1 MERIL
6 FGDNQFFGINHMSEE
21 KARQQAMR
29 FQKMDA
35 IIDVLQ
41 IALHAGA
48 GGFMCTTHDK
58 IEKIADD
65 VRANPAKWAG
75 FTFYPGMPYA
85 HKYANAVTELGY
97 FDAVRKFLPKEGL
110 VDTVLRGTKAV
121 LSKDIESMMTLL
133 VDAEMKM
140 FRDLPTPVV
149 FLQNVVT
156 DLVQG
161 LGFVDAFAVF
171 HEHIK
176 KRYGAEAGFITMN
189 VPKLLPMLKAAGIE
203 NPIVCAN
210 YNKIGFRMSGGIE
223 GYRAR
228 SARARPS
235 SGSATSRWSSR
246 SCSAHRAA
254 PISSRPSRSSTNMM
268 RRGWWRLRVCTHSR
282 QRPGLPWESRWQEAQ
297 RSRAVALRASKRRC
311 PAAFPRQPM
320 RAG

>member
-29 FQKMDA
+29 FQKIDA
-35 IIDVLQ
+35 VIDVLQ

-97 FDAVRKFLPKEGL
+97 FDAVRKFLPKEGI

-140 FRDLPTPVV
+140 FRDLKTPVV

-171 HEHIK
+171 HEHIR

-189 VPKLLPMLKAAGIE
+189 VPKLLPMLKDAGIE

-210 YNKIGFRMSGGIE
+210 YNKIGFRMSGGID
-223 GYRAR
+223 GYRAILDKYP
-228 SARARPS
+228 ARMIAMSVLGSGAIRPREAIEWICNEPHVES
-235 SGSATSRWSSR
+235 ILFGASSR
-246 SCSAHRAA
+246 ANIEQTVSLIKEYDAARLVSA
-254 PISSRPSRSSTNMM
+254 
-268 RRGWWRLRVCTHSR
+268 
-282 QRPGLPWESRWQEAQ
+282 
-297 RSRAVALRASKRRC
+297 
-311 PAAFPRQPM
+311 
-320 RAG
+320 